1 MKRTWLLF
9 SMACLL
15 ACGFAACGPKEKD
28 KKDIVIAV
36 IPKVDNEIFDQVK
49 VSATEA
55 AKELGITLTWE
66 APTSNSGQK
75 QKELI
80 ENLIKYKVDG
90 ILISCND
97 EVFLREPINEAAKAG
112 IKVATYDSD
121 CPVSKRIFYIGT
133 DNEKAGKICGETL
146 LKLYEKNKRT
156 PNQILVLSGGTTA
169 LNMKQR
175 LKGFR
180 DVISADKING
190 VLYSME
196 MADFGK
202 DLLSLKLSENKNIN
216 GVQLLWSV
224 PVLGGVDSVPALA
237 RYMKNGG
244 ISVFFDVSKP
254 LLRYIK
260 TNPNCATMKQDFHA
274 MGYNGVKNLYNAI
287 VEKPFEPEILY
298 DVKVVDQG
306 NAEEELKLLE
316 KPK

>member
-1 MKRTWLLF
+1 MKRTWILITVL
-9 SMACLL
+9 CLI
-15 ACGFAACGPKEKD
+15 AGAFVSCGKKERN

-49 VSATEA
+49 VSAAKA
-55 AKELGITLTWE
+55 AAELGITMTWE

-80 ENLIKYKVDG
+80 ENLIHYKVDG

-97 EVFLREPINEAAKAG
+97 EEFLREPINEAAKAG

-146 LKLYEKNKRT
+146 LKLYEKNKRK
-156 PNQILVLSGGTTA
+156 PEQILVLSGGTTA

-180 DVISADKING
+180 DVVGADKING
-190 VLYSME
+190 VLYSLE

-202 DLLSLKLSENKNIN
+202 ELLSIKLNENKKIN

-224 PVLGGVDSVPALA
+224 PVLSGVDSVPALA
-237 RYMKNGG
+237 RYMKKGG
-244 ISVFFDVSKP
+244 VSMFFDVSKP

-260 TNPNCATMKQDFHA
+260 TNPNCATVKQDFQA
-274 MGYNGVKNLYNAI
+274 MGYNGVKNLYKAI
-287 VEKPFEPEILY
+287 MEEKFEPEILY
-298 DVKVVDQG
+298 DVKVIDQS
-306 NAEEELKLLE
+306 NAEAELKMME
-316 KPK
+316 

>member
-1 MKRTWLLF
+1 MPPGLWFPFLR
-9 SMACLL
+9 
-15 ACGFAACGPKEKD
+15 PKEKD

-66 APTSNSGQK
+66 APTSNSGLK

-97 EVFLREPINEAAKAG
+97 EELLREPINEASKAG

-146 LKLYEKNKRT
+146 LKLYEKNKQK
-156 PNQILVLSGGTTA
+156 PDQILVLSGGTTA

-180 DVISADKING
+180 TVIDVDKING

-196 MADFGK
+196 MADFRQRFIK
-202 DLLSLKLSENKNIN
+202 PQVIRKQKNKRCTTSLECSCI
-216 GVQLLWSV
+216 GWR
-224 PVLGGVDSVPALA
+224 G
-237 RYMKNGG
+237 
-244 ISVFFDVSKP
+244 
-254 LLRYIK
+254 
-260 TNPNCATMKQDFHA
+260 
-274 MGYNGVKNLYNAI
+274 
-287 VEKPFEPEILY
+287 
-298 DVKVVDQG
+298 
-306 NAEEELKLLE
+306 
-316 KPK
+316 